1 MTTLDMENII
11 STKDL
16 VREDFETIFDRAE
29 YFEEKVAEDG
39 KTDDLS
45 DEVLATLFFEPST
58 RTRFSF
64 QTAMYRVGGD
74 VIGMSSAKTSSVA
87 KGESLSD
94 TVKTVGRYA
103 DKIVIRHPDEGSAV
117 IAAESTDVPVLNA
130 GDGSNEHPTQ
140 TLLDLY
146 TIKNEKG
153 KIDDLNVGMIG
164 DLGHARV
171 INSLA
176 YALPEFNCNMFFIAP
191 DESLK
196 IKEETRK
203 HLEDNDVDFV
213 ETDNL
218 EEVLEDLDVLYTLR
232 VQEERFETKEKFE
245 EVKDSYKLTPETLEG
260 SKDDLILMHPLPRVD
275 ELSRD
280 LDDTEMAK
288 YFPQAENGVY
298 VRMALLDLVGK

>member
-1 MTTLDMENII
+1 MPSLNRKDIITTKVL
-11 STKDL
+11 T
-16 VREDFETIFDRAE
+16 REDYETIFERAK
-29 YFEEKVAEDG
+29 YFENKVKDEG
-39 KTDDLS
+39 KTDNLE
-45 DEVLATLFFEPST
+45 DEILATLFFEPST

-64 QTAMYRVGGD
+64 QTAMFRLGGD

-103 DKIVIRHPDEGSAV
+103 DNIVIRHPDEGSAK
-117 IAAESTDVPVLNA
+117 IASESTEVPVLNA

-153 KIDDLNVGMIG
+153 RIDDLKVGMIG

-171 INSLA
+171 INSLS
-176 YALPEFNCNMFFIAP
+176 YALPKFNCKIFFIAP
-191 DESLK
+191 DKSLK
-196 IKEETRK
+196 IRNDVRN
-203 HLEDNDVDFV
+203 HLEDNNVDFV

-218 EEVLEDLDVLYTLR
+218 DEVLDKLDVLYTLR

-245 EVKDSYKLTPETLEG
+245 KVKNSYKLTPKTLEG
-260 SKDDLILMHPLPRVD
+260 SKEDLILMHPLPRVD

-280 LDDTEMAK
+280 LDDTRMAK

-298 VRMALLDLVGK
+298 VRMALLDLIGE

>member
-1 MTTLDMENII
+1 MENII

-39 KTDDLS
+39 KTNDLS

-64 QTAMYRVGGD
+64 QTAMYRLGGD

-117 IAAESTDVPVLNA
+117 IAADSTDVPVLNA

-176 YALPEFNCNMFFIAP
+176 YALPEFNCKMFFIAP
-191 DESLK
+191 DETLK

-203 HLEDNDVDFV
+203 HLEDNNVDFV

-232 VQEERFETKEKFE
+232 VQEERFETEEKFK
-245 EVKDSYKLTPETLEG
+245 EVKDSYKLTPETLKG